1 MYQNKGFLYSNDY
14 IPIMNRVIKL
24 LMFSDIFVSTGFGLI
39 EPILAIFIKEN
50 LIGGTIF
57 AAGLAS
63 ALFLITKSLVQL
75 PFSRYVDS
83 HNNKTKWLIFG
94 TFLIAVVPVVYIFA
108 NHIYYIY
115 LAQILLGLGSG
126 LAYPVWLG
134 LWSTHLDKKQ
144 ESFEWSV
151 YSTVTGLGTA
161 ATAAIGAAIA
171 EFVGFTFTFL
181 LVGILSLIGCL
192 ILFNLEKRKE
202 KLQLPK
208 LYDYHEQRKMTS
220 EKYR

>member
-1 MYQNKGFLYSNDY
+1 M
-14 IPIMNRVIKL
+14 
-24 LMFSDIFVSTGFGLI
+24 
-39 EPILAIFIKEN
+39 
-50 LIGGTIF
+50 
-57 AAGLAS
+57 
-63 ALFLITKSLVQL
+63 
-75 PFSRYVDS
+75 
-83 HNNKTKWLIFG
+83 
-94 TFLIAVVPVVYIFA
+94 
-108 NHIYYIY
+108 
-115 LAQILLGLGSG
+115 
-126 LAYPVWLG
+126 
-134 LWSTHLDKKQ
+134 DKKQ

-171 EFVGFTFTFL
+171 EFVCFTFTFL

-220 EKYR
+220 QKYR